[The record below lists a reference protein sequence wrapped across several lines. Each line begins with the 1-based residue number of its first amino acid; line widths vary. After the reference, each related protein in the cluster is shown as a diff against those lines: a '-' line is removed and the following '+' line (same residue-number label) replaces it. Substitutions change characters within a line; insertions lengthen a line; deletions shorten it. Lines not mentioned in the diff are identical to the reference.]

1 MSNIAPAPVRNTT
14 PDPRVERTIHAL
26 GRALVQLI
34 EEREYD
40 AITVQQILDRAGVS
54 RATFYAHYRNKDDA
68 LHSSYAR
75 LFALF
80 EEVLERKPARARGLF
95 PVAEFVAHIGEARSF
110 ALALHR
116 AGRLEVAFGMFAAHA
131 AAIIERRLGIWPGVR
146 ATVSPPLVARMLAG
160 ALLEMIRWWWEDPAR
175 ATPAEMD
182 AAFHELARGV
192 LRRVP
197 A

>member
-1 MSNIAPAPVRNTT
+1 MSNIAPAPVRNTS

-26 GRALVQLI
+26 GRALVELI

-80 EEVLERKPARARGLF
+80 EEVLERKPERARGLF
-95 PVAEFVAHIGEARSF
+95 PVAEFAAHIGDARSF

-116 AGRLEVAFGMFAAHA
+116 AGRLEDAFGIFAAHA
-131 AAIIERRLGIWPGVR
+131 AGIIERRLGVWPGVR
-146 ATVSPPLVARMLAG
+146 TTVPRALVARMLAG
-160 ALLEMIRWWWEDPAR
+160 ALLEMVRWWWEDPGR
-175 ATPAEMD
+175 ATPAAMD

-192 LRRVP
+192 LRKVP

>member
-1 MSNIAPAPVRNTT
+1 MPNIAAVPVRNTT

-26 GRALVQLI
+26 GRALVELI

-68 LHSSYAR
+68 LHSSYER

-80 EEVLERKPARARGLF
+80 EGVLERKPARARGLF
-95 PVAEFVAHIGEARSF
+95 PVAEFVTHLGEARSF

-116 AGRLEVAFGMFAAHA
+116 SGRLEEAFGTFAAHA
-131 AAIIERRLGIWPGVR
+131 AGIIERRLGAWPDVR
-146 ATVSPPLVARMLAG
+146 TTVPPPLVARMLAG
-160 ALLEMIRWWWEDPAR
+160 ALLEMMRWWWEDPRR
-175 ATPAEMD
+175 ASPAEMD